1 MIRITNLQ
9 FGYASQPL
17 LNISDWKVDKGEQLF
32 LYGTSGCGKSTL
44 LQLLAGLLRPTQGS
58 IEINH
63 QRIDQLS
70 ARQMDRFRAQHIGF
84 IAQDL
89 NLIPYLNA
97 YDNVLLAAQFSHRHK
112 ELNKTQL
119 REKIKALFSQV
130 NITAEQQQQ
139 TSSQLSMGQQQRVAI
154 VRGLIHSPELIL
166 ADEPTSA
173 LDLSNRNQFM
183 NLLTGLCETLN
194 TTLLMVSHD
203 LSLRDQF
210 HRHQS
215 LSDFNH
221 VEPR

>member
-1 MIRITNLQ
+1 MIRMTNLQ

-17 LNISDWKVDKGEQLF
+17 LNISDWQVNKGEQLF

-44 LQLLAGLLRPTQGS
+44 LQLLAGLLHPTQGS
-58 IEINH
+58 IEINQ

-97 YDNVLLAAQFSHRHK
+97 YDNVLLAAQFSQMHK
-112 ELNKTQL
+112 ALNKTQL
-119 REKIKALFSQV
+119 REKIKTLFAQV

-139 TSSQLSMGQQQRVAI
+139 TSSQLSIGQQQRVAI

-173 LDLSNRNQFM
+173 LDPSNRNQFM

-210 HRHQS
+210 HRHQA